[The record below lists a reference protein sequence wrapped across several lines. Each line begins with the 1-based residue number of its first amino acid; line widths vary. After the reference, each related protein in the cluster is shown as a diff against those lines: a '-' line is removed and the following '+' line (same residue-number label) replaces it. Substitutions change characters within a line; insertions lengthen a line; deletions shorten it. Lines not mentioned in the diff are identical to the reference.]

1 MNERTLVLNS
11 GFQVINVISW
21 EDAISHLY
29 EGDAEVI
36 HEWNDTEKSGMSPV
50 EYDRWVQNC
59 DGKWGWKIPAII
71 RMKHTKVFPKYKAVK
86 FSKINVL
93 YRDNFTCQY
102 CGFKG
107 TQNGPDKSKR
117 MTIDHVHPQ
126 DKGGATSFENCVA
139 ACGSCN
145 SKKANDLLHETG
157 MRLNRKPSTPTVGA
171 LRAIKM
177 SRRKIH
183 DSWKKYL
190 TDSHVM
196 V

>member
-11 GFQVINVISW
+11 AYQVINVISW

-29 EGDAEVI
+29 EGDAETL
-36 HEWNDTEKSGMSPV
+36 HEWNDDNKFTTHAV
-50 EYDRWVQNC
+50 QYDRSVQNF
-59 DGKWGWKIPAII
+59 DGKYKYQIPAII

-86 FSKINVL
+86 FSKVNVL
-93 YRDNFTCQY
+93 YRDDFTCQY

-107 TQNGPDKSKR
+107 TQNSPDKAKR

-126 DKGGATSFENCVA
+126 DKGGATTFENCVA

-145 SKKANDLLHETG
+145 SKKSNYLLKETE
-157 MRLNRKPSTPTVGA
+157 MRLTRKPSTPTVGA

-190 TDSHVM
+190 TDSPVM